1 MRMKILSK
9 LDFHLDLKNRRINI
23 LKATVTSITG
33 FYEAFV
39 SMFMSKRTWT
49 PELDA
54 EIKYVCNSVLD
65 NNGSISVCDDDVIN
79 SENYKKFEKW
89 LSMLLRMGK
98 RHITVLRYLDITIM
112 TEGLHRAGQDDV
124 DAHAR
129 RFDIRI
135 IRNSTRL
142 ATFDDGEMSD
152 YYKDK
157 VLTDGQACKILGF
170 ELPNEIDHN
179 GKTYVKSTNGYV
191 LKEYENNKDVKRGLY
206 MLGIPSN
213 FISKIN
219 LCEWGHVFKERCDG
233 GGANPEVKEWAE
245 QVMKQITEFHKE
257 ITRDYVLSIQN

>member
-1 MRMKILSK
+1 MKV
-9 LDFHLDLKNRRINI
+9 
-23 LKATVTSITG
+23 TVTSITG

-49 PELDA
+49 PELDD
-54 EIKYVCNSVLD
+54 EIRKVCKRVLNSDGKLKDFQD
-65 NNGSISVCDDDVIN
+65 NESL
-79 SENYKKFEKW
+79 EKFNKW
-89 LSMLLRMGK
+89 LGMLLRMGK
-98 RHITVLRYLDITIM
+98 RHITILRYIDITIM

-129 RFDIRI
+129 RFDNRI

-142 ATFDDGEMSD
+142 ATYEEGEMSS

-170 ELPNEIDHN
+170 ELPKEIEYN
-179 GKTYVKSTNGYV
+179 NNTYVKSTNGYV

-219 LCEWGHVFKERCDG
+219 LCEWGHVFKERYAD

-245 QVMKQITEFHKE
+245 QVMMQLTNFHKD

>member
-1 MRMKILSK
+1 MKMKIQSK

-49 PELDA
+49 PELDN
-54 EIKYVCNSVLD
+54 EIKRVCNSVLD
-65 NNGSISVCDDDVIN
+65 NNGRICILN
-79 SENYKKFEKW
+79 LENYGKFEKW
-89 LSMLLRMGK
+89 LNMLLCMGK

-129 RFDIRI
+129 RFDNRI

-170 ELPNEIDHN
+170 ELPNEIDYN

-245 QVMKQITEFHKE
+245 QVMAQITEFHKE